1 MLTSIRGE
9 GGHPLCSSTPRLIW
23 PSRQQRLGK
32 RASATPLPLGIV
44 SEPSSSFGQI
54 RSLFGTR
61 SGCPSGVI
69 MSISGRLA
77 ALDGAPAILI
87 PQETLHCVAVSA
99 APLLEEDVQCEKL

>member
-1 MLTSIRGE
+1 
-9 GGHPLCSSTPRLIW
+9 
-23 PSRQQRLGK
+23 
-32 RASATPLPLGIV
+32 
-44 SEPSSSFGQI
+44 
-54 RSLFGTR
+54 
-61 SGCPSGVI
+61 